1 MLQWS
6 AADLAN
12 HSGVGIA
19 TVKRLEVQDGV
30 PNCQV
35 RIMESIRRALLGG
48 GVEFIGDPEDGPGVR
63 LRKLR

>member
-19 TVKRLEVQDGV
+19 TIKRLEVQDGV
-30 PNCQV
+30 PNCQI
-35 RIMESIRRALLGG
+35 RIMESVRKALVTGG
-48 GVEFIGDPEDGPGVR
+48 IEFVGDPDDGPGLR
-63 LRKLR
+63 LRKLK